1 MVTLYTTHCPRC
13 QVLATKMD
21 NAGIKYEVCDDVD
34 VMNKKGFMSVPLLE
48 IDEKVLQFKEAI
60 DWVNN
65 GGQKN

>member
-13 QVLATKMD
+13 QVLAAKMD
-21 NAGIKYEVCDDVD
+21 NAGIKYEVCDNVD
-34 VMNKKGFMSVPLLE
+34 VMTQKGFMSVPLLE

>member
-13 QVLATKMD
+13 QVLAAKMD

-34 VMNKKGFMSVPLLE
+34 VMTQKGFMSVPLLE